1 MFISRRHVSAFS
13 HVEKGVSR
21 GLLIVEKKEHA
32 SLEKI
37 TEEGAWAAWGWTSE
51 GVGS

>member
-13 HVEKGVSR
+13 HLEKGVSTA
-21 GLLIVEKKEHA
+21 LSAVEKEEHG

-37 TEEGAWAAWGWTSE
+37 TEERAMGCLGLDI
-51 GVGS
+51 